1 LHTLPEL
8 TAEDIRFL
16 KRKSTQI
23 RIITLEMIGHLGVG
37 HIGGSLSIAEVL
49 SVLYYKVMRIDP
61 KNPKWEGR
69 DRFVLSKGHAG
80 PALYSVLADL
90 GYFPY
95 DWIYT
100 LNKPNTNL
108 PSHCDRLK
116 TPGVDM
122 TAGSLGQG
130 LSAAVGMA
138 LAEKIKK
145 SDVRVYALIGDGESQ
160 EGQIWEAAMF
170 ASHNKLNNLI
180 AFTDYNKMQI
190 DGYVYEVNNLEPLAD
205 KWRAFN
211 WHTIEVDGHN
221 VEEIYNAIRE
231 GFVQQDKPTM
241 IILHTIKGKGAFFS
255 EGKVT
260 SHNMPINP
268 EELKIAID
276 ALKKEIEG
284 DELR

>member
-1 LHTLPEL
+1 MTNITLTSDEVK
-8 TAEDIRFL
+8 FL
-16 KRKSTQI
+16 KKQAATI
-23 RIITLEMIGHLGVG
+23 RMITIEMIGKLGVG
-37 HIGGSLSIAEVL
+37 HIGGSLSIADVL

-61 KNPKWEGR
+61 KNPTWEDR

-95 DWIYT
+95 EWIDT

-130 LSAAVGMA
+130 LSTAVGMA
-138 LAEKIKK
+138 LGAKIMKK
-145 SDVRVYALIGDGESQ
+145 DFYVYVLIGDGESQ

-170 ASHNKLNNLI
+170 AAHNKLNNLI

-190 DGYVYEVNNLEPLAD
+190 DGYIHEINNLEPLAD

-211 WHTIEVDGHN
+211 WYVIEVDGHD
-221 VEEIYNAIRE
+221 VVQIHNAIME
-231 GFVQQDKPTM
+231 GKNQDKPTM
-241 IILHTIKGKGAFFS
+241 IILHTTKGKGAYFA
-255 EGKVT
+255 EGKIT
-260 SHNMPINP
+260 CHNMPIK
-268 EELKIAID
+268 EEEWKSAVEILRKERD
-276 ALKKEIEG
+276 AL
-284 DELR
+284 

>member
-1 LHTLPEL
+1 M
-8 TAEDIRFL
+8 
-16 KRKSTQI
+16 
-23 RIITLEMIGHLGVG
+23 ITIEMIGKLGVG
-37 HIGGSLSIAEVL
+37 HIGGSLSIAEAL
-49 SVLYYKVMRIDP
+49 AVLYYKVMRIDP
-61 KNPKWEGR
+61 KKPKWEDR

-95 DWIYT
+95 DWIDT

-138 LAEKIKK
+138 LGAKIMKK
-145 SDVRVYALIGDGESQ
+145 DTYVYALIGDGESQ

-170 ASHNKLNNLI
+170 AAHNKLNNLI

-190 DGYVYEVNNLEPLAD
+190 DGYTYEINNLEPLAD

-211 WHTIEVDGHN
+211 WHVIEVDGHN
-221 VEEIYNAIRE
+221 VEEIYNAVME
-231 GFVQQDKPTM
+231 GKNQTDRPTM
-241 IILHTIKGKGAFFS
+241 IILHTIKGRGAYFA
-255 EGKVT
+255 EGKIT
-260 SHNMPINP
+260 CHNMPIK
-268 EELKIAID
+268 EEEWKSAVEM
-276 ALKKEIEG
+276 LKKEVENI
-284 DELR
+284 